1 MFACTR
7 IFLPINGRREIA
19 RHAPGPV
26 LMVPAAGAGDLPGT
40 PGDSDDGPI

>member
-7 IFLPINGRREIA
+7 IFLPIDGRR
-19 RHAPGPV
+19 V